1 MAYGD
6 VTVSRLG
13 QINAATGSYDNDNKL
28 FLKVFANEVLT
39 QFEESNVMKALHTI
53 RTISSGK
60 SAQFPV
66 TGIATAKYHQV
77 GEDILEST
85 SGYSSQIK
93 HAEKVINIDDVL
105 LAATFIANIDE
116 MKNHYDVRSIYSKE
130 LGKALAKRFDIA
142 TMKTLIAAARTN
154 KTVDDGFAGTQIELG
169 ATNSLSQAGEV
180 IEIIQE
186 IAQKLDENDVP
197 SEDRFIILNP
207 EKYYTLVGADTN
219 AVSFTTEGSGVKGAG
234 YSRLENPLLTT
245 GVTNLATAQ
254 IAQVAGIN
262 IYKSNHLNDI
272 ITEGNAAAVATGDG
286 AGRNEVFDNTLPHD
300 GHDGNFDATGTGYN
314 GNFSKTLIVGGHK
327 SAIGTVKLMDLT
339 TESEYIMTKQGTAL
353 VAKYAMGHG
362 VLRPECAV
370 EVISYTA

>member
-6 VTVSRLG
+6 VTVSNLG
-13 QINAATGSYDNDNKL
+13 QINAAGDKDAL

-39 QFEESNVMKALHTI
+39 TFEEFNVMKDLHTV

-66 TGIATAKYHQV
+66 TGVATAKYHTV

-93 HAEKVINIDDVL
+93 HAEKTINIDDVL
-105 LAATFIANIDE
+105 LAATFIANIEE

-142 TMKTLIAAARTN
+142 TMKTLAACADSAT
-154 KTVDDGFAGTQIELG
+154 TITDGNGGITINLGTTTG
-169 ATNSLSQAGEV
+169 APADLSTAAN
-180 IEIIQE
+180 IIDT
-186 IAQKLDENDVP
+186 ITLVAQKLDENDVP
-197 SEDRFIILNP
+197 SDDRFAILKP
-207 EKYYTLVGADTN
+207 KEYYQLLGANSTAIDRDFTN
-219 AVSFTTEGSGVKGAG
+219 ANAGALDSGV
-234 YSRLENPLLTT
+234 
-245 GVTNLATAQ
+245 
-254 IAQVAGIN
+254 IASIAGIKL
-262 IYKSNHLNDI
+262 YKSNHLVDISVAEASQDQDDDNAKND
-272 ITEGNAAAVATGDG
+272 VAGS
-286 AGRNEVFDNTLPHD
+286 A
-300 GHDGNFDATGTGYN
+300 GTGYN
-314 GNFSKTLIVGGHK
+314 IDGSTLEFLAGHT

-370 EVISYTA
+370 RVVT